1 MAEDD
6 NDRMFKQIK
15 NIVGFWFAAVIFTVV
30 VLIIYAVDYYW

>member
-6 NDRMFKQIK
+6 DDWMFKLIK
-15 NIVGFWFAAVIFTVV
+15 NIVGYSFAAVIFTVV